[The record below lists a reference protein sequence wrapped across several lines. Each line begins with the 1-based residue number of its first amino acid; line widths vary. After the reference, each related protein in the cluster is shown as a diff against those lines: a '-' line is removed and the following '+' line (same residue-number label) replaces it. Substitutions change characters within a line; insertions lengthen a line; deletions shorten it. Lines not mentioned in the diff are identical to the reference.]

1 MNHDSHVF
9 IIIFFFF
16 NLHTD
21 RAPVPVDVNS
31 MEYIMWHKIMQYRDQ
46 PQECILLFIS
56 LSGCNTIFPGCSL
69 PKSNQ
74 LTIDLSGADT
84 VSAVVCHSN
93 EPETESGCS
102 LSHSLSLSCTSSV
115 FYPVFFFWH
124 TPTVDIRAFQ
134 DIDCPKHSEH
144 FHCHHIITF
153 QRCAVVF

>member
-1 MNHDSHVF
+1 
-9 IIIFFFF
+9 
-16 NLHTD
+16 
-21 RAPVPVDVNS
+21 
-31 MEYIMWHKIMQYRDQ
+31 MQYRDQ

-102 LSHSLSLSCTSSV
+102 LSLSLSLLHIFCLSPCIFSDILQQWTYVLFKILIVLNILNISIAITSS
-115 FYPVFFFWH
+115 
-124 TPTVDIRAFQ
+124 
-134 DIDCPKHSEH
+134 H
-144 FHCHHIITF
+144 FRGVQWCSKMRRHYIF
-153 QRCAVVF
+153 LS